1 MLKSK
6 VQNEIPQEGKK
17 IEQMMGLKKKKKR
30 KEDPVGGRLGA
41 LQW

>member
-6 VQNEIPQEGKK
+6 AQNEIPQEGKK
-17 IEQMMGLKKKKKR
+17 TEQMMGEKKNKR
-30 KEDPVGGRLGA
+30 KEDLVGGRLGA

>member
-6 VQNEIPQEGKK
+6 AQNEILQEGKK
-17 IEQMMGLKKKKKR
+17 IEQMMGEKNKR
-30 KEDPVGGRLGA
+30 KEDLVGGRLGA